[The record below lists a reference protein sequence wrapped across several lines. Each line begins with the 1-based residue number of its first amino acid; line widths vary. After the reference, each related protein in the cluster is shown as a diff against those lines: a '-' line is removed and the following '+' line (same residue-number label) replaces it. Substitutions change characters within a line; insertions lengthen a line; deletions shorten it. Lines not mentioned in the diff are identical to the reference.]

1 MEKKFKDWV
10 PVRPVSMMEKAK
22 TLVLGMGNP
31 ILGDDCVGLRVAA
44 TLREKIGSPDINVI
58 TTELGGINLLELLVG
73 YDNAFIIDAM
83 KTPHGK
89 PGKISIF
96 NLESLN
102 GTRHTGSTHNFDLST
117 TIELGKKL
125 GLDLP
130 RNITIFAIE
139 IAAVNMFTEECSPEV
154 EQAIPECINKILQHF

>member
-1 MEKKFKDWV
+1 MAKKFKDSV
-10 PVRPVSMMEKAK
+10 PVRPISIMEKTK
-22 TLVLGMGNP
+22 TLILGMGNP
-31 ILGDDCVGLRVAA
+31 ILGDDSVGLRVGAI
-44 TLREKIGSPDINVI
+44 LRDKIASPDINVI

-73 YDNAFIIDAM
+73 YDNAIIIDAM
-83 KTPHGK
+83 KTSHGK
-89 PGKISIF
+89 PGTISVF

-139 IAAVNMFTEECSPEV
+139 IEAVDTFTEECSPEV
-154 EQAIPECINKILQHF
+154 EQAIPQCVDKILQNV